1 MRQHNVPLTTGKG
14 DIMSKLSAFIR
25 KIRSA
30 TGQKGMDIPIASVIA
45 FLVVFVITVSTN
57 QGIRSSLRPGDISS
71 TDIQLPK
78 NVSLVD
84 EKKTK
89 ELWQRIRQ
97 ESTPIFFHDR
107 SISENISKEIDDF
120 FDDLVRITTNANLS
134 DEEKLQSLQQVNS
147 NISAKDLPTLRNPAS
162 VERIREQLRKILL
175 KIYETGYL
183 KISDMYSFPEGA
195 TIDIHEKDSL
205 RPGNIGQFYS
215 PENLNLASMATQG
228 FASAK
233 PEEQRLIREY
243 AHFFLRPDTYYDVQR
258 TAARIEEEIKNTAP
272 VMMHLKKGRVII
284 RQGDEVTPEKMKLID
299 EINRKI
305 HQGMILNNTSIFLA
319 FLVIFL
325 FFHYAIRL
333 FDHRIL
339 QRRNYFYIFLSLSLV
354 WFLAT
359 YLLSQ
364 SEFPARMGIP
374 STLLVPIAFI
384 SLTFPLFFSLNFSIA
399 SVVLM
404 TFISGFLFQN
414 DFIHY
419 IPAFFTG
426 VTGVFISGM
435 FHRKRNSFWL
445 AALYLL
451 LCQVIFLLTMDFIL
465 FLSLKQTIATLVVGS
480 TNIIICL
487 IAALGIVSILES
499 IFNAATD
506 FRLLEFSDLNKPT
519 FKQMLL
525 EAPGTYHHSILV
537 ANLAEAA
544 ALEIGANS
552 LLVKV
557 SAYYHDIGKLA
568 HPDFYIENSSYK
580 NKLEEKDVKP
590 TLYVSIVKQHL
601 KEGIEMGR
609 KIRLPEEVIE
619 VMSQHHG
626 KSLIKFFYFKALNM
640 SRKTDKGLNKEDF
653 KYDSENPKSRE
664 AVILLLADSVEAA
677 SRSLVNPSFQKIRDQ
692 VEEILNSKFSEGLL
706 NESEIT
712 LGEIRKIGDAFVK
725 VLVGVFH
732 SRIKYPDDEE
742 IKTAENASP
751 PVPGEGN

>member
-1 MRQHNVPLTTGKG
+1 MGRGKP
-14 DIMSKLSAFIR
+14 MSRLSEFLR
-25 KIRSA
+25 KIKSA
-30 TGQKGMDIPIASVIA
+30 AGKKGTDILLSSCITFV
-45 FLVVFVITVSTN
+45 VVFVITVSTN
-57 QGIRSSLRPGDISS
+57 QGIRYSFREGDIS
-71 TDIQLPK
+71 TMDIQLPK

-84 EKKTK
+84 EKRTK
-89 ELWQRIRQ
+89 DLWQRIRQ

-107 SISENISKEIDDF
+107 TISENISKEIDQF
-120 FDDLVRITTNANLS
+120 FDDTLRIATNANLS
-134 DEEKLQSLQQVNS
+134 DEEKIESLQQVNS
-147 NISAKDLPTLRNPAS
+147 NIIAKDLAILQNPAS
-162 VERIREQLRKILL
+162 SAKIREQIRKILL
-175 KIYETGYL
+175 SIYETGYL
-183 KISDMYSFPEGA
+183 KVSDMYSFPVGVN
-195 TIDIHEKDSL
+195 IDIHEKDST
-205 RPGNIGQFYS
+205 RSGNIGEFYS
-215 PENLNLASMATQG
+215 AENINLASMATQG
-228 FASAK
+228 FAFAK

-243 AHFFLRPDTYYDVQR
+243 VRFFLRPDTYYDVQR
-258 TAARIEEEIKNTAP
+258 TAARIEEEIKNTEP
-272 VMMHLKKGRVII
+272 VMMHLKKGRVLIK
-284 RQGDEVTPEKMKLID
+284 QGDEVTSEKMKLIL

-305 HQGMILNNTSIFLA
+305 NNGMILNLTSIFLA

-325 FFHYAIRL
+325 FFHHAMKL
-333 FDHRIL
+333 FDQRIL
-339 QRRNYFYIFLSLSLV
+339 HRRNYFYIFLTLSLV
-354 WFLAT
+354 WFLST
-359 YLLSQ
+359 YFLSQ
-364 SEFPARMGIP
+364 IDLPARTGIP
-374 STLLVPIAFI
+374 STILIPIAFI
-384 SLTFPLFFSLNFSIA
+384 SLTFPLFFSLNFSLA

-419 IPAFFTG
+419 IPTFFTG

-451 LCQVIFLLTMDFIL
+451 LCQVIFLLIMDFIL
-465 FLSLKQTIATLVVGS
+465 FLPLKQTLTTLMAGS
-480 TNIIICL
+480 LNIFACL
-487 IAALGIVSILES
+487 VAALGLVSILES
-499 IFNAATD
+499 IFNASTD
-506 FRLLEFSDLNKPT
+506 FRLLEFSDLNKPI

-525 EAPGTYHHSILV
+525 ETPGTYHHSILV

-552 LLVKV
+552 LLAKV
-557 SAYYHDIGKLA
+557 AAYYHDIGKLA

-580 NKLEEKDVKP
+580 SRLEEKDVKP

-640 SRKTDKGLNKEDF
+640 AKKTDTGLSKEDF
-653 KYDSENPKSRE
+653 KYDSENPKSKE

-677 SRSLVNPSFQKIRDQ
+677 SRSLANPSFQKIRDQ

-712 LGEIRKIGDAFVK
+712 LGEIKKIGDAFVK
-725 VLVGVFH
+725 VFVGVFH

-742 IKTAENASP
+742 IKTAENGSKL
-751 PVPGEGN
+751 VSEEGN